1 MTTDLRMLALTAGIT
16 VLMWMP
22 YILAHIANVGMMPA
36 LTYRADGAPLP
47 DWAARAKKAHSNAVE
62 NLAPF
67 AALVIVAHLAGV
79 ANEATATAAVAFFW
93 LRLAHYF
100 LYILNVPFGRTLTFA
115 GGWLAMLCILYRILT
130 AAAAG

>member
-22 YILAHIANVGMMPA
+22 YILAHIANVGLMPA
-36 LTYRADGAPLP
+36 LTYRADGTALP
-47 DWAARAKKAHSNAVE
+47 DWAARAKKAHANAIE

-67 AALVIVAHLAGV
+67 AAVVIVAHLAGV
-79 ANEATATAAVAFFW
+79 ANAATAAAAVVFFW

-115 GGWLAMLCILYRILT
+115 GGWLSILCILYQILT
-130 AAAAG
+130 ATPAG